1 MAKLAKE
8 IEVIVEEPEIE
19 VVIEEPKAEAA
30 PAELEIPEGGIGG
43 FAMADEDFEVL
54 EAEEAKKEFGEDGLG
69 QFTEQAKKMAGYGR
83 FGDDSVAH
91 IQTGEIVVPLALI
104 ENNPALKEQI
114 FESLRENGIEDPE
127 QYVVGSTANSINP
140 ETGLMEFGFFKK
152 LFKGI
157 KKFFKSVV
165 KVVKKIAPIVLP
177 IALSM
182 FGPLGAIYG
191 AAVGSGIGTLV
202 AGGNIKDAL
211 KAGLISGATG
221 GLMKGIGGAM
231 SGQGFLKSIG
241 AELAAPGARFAQ
253 LGQGISNTAKN
264 IIPGG
269 EVGAAGGPTITS
281 AFDPTPAVT
290 AITPETVPQEYVSGL
305 DVSGNPISTGAQ
317 EYVSGMDVSGNP
329 ISTGAETPRTFS
341 ETVGDRMFRG
351 GESKADIAAKAAEKG
366 KAAGIRA
373 TELGYS
379 KTGIDA
385 AIAAAEKAAGPG
397 LLTRFGP
404 SVLAGTALASGA
416 GFFKVPE
423 QDMFGDPAEGI
434 DRNPDGSPVTGQD
447 LIDANPRRYLVED
460 LGSRRLNAEGEYE
473 DVENYL
479 EDLRERA
486 TDVRVATDNP
496 LRGGIP
502 ENPGSPFARP
512 FVQRAAEGG
521 LILPQDDMYRGAALP
536 QDDMYRGVALPQDP
550 LYSGSGNLSPQN
562 NMYSGSGNL
571 SPQNNIY
578 GGSGNLS
585 PEDAMY
591 SGIGSGNTPQ
601 NNIYGGSGNLSPED
615 AMYSGIGSGNTPA
628 APTVPSG
635 QDLIDADPGKYLV
648 EDLGSRRLNAEGEY
662 EDVEDYSQILQALRD
677 NAEKVG
683 VSTDYPLSGNA
694 GPPVQIA
701 AEGGPIFPRR
711 NGGIAPTEGVQ
722 GQDSVRAMLMPGEFV
737 MTTDAVR
744 GLGDGNLNNG
754 IKSMYAVM
762 RNLESRGREAA

>member
-19 VVIEEPKAEAA
+19 VVLEEPKAEAA

-54 EAEEAKKEFGEDGLG
+54 EAEEAKKEFGEDGLA

-140 ETGLMEFGFFKK
+140 ETGLMEFGFLKK
-152 LFKGI
+152 IFKGI

-177 IALSM
+177 VALSM

-191 AAVGSGIGTLV
+191 AAVGSGIGTLI

-231 SGQGFLKSIG
+231 SGQGFLKSIT

-269 EVGAAGGPTITS
+269 EVGAVGGPTITS
-281 AFDPTPAVT
+281 AFNSAGGGTSV
-290 AITPETVPQEYVSGL
+290 IPETVPQEYVSGM

-341 ETVGDRMFRG
+341 QKIADRMFRG
-351 GESKADIAAKAAEKG
+351 GDTPTQVEFAKQQGGIDAVTAAKASGITDPTRLSALAE
-366 KAAGIRA
+366 AGIK
-373 TELGYS
+373 E
-379 KTGIDA
+379 
-385 AIAAAEKAAGPG
+385 AGPG

-423 QDMFGDPAEGI
+423 QDMFGDPSEGI

-496 LRGGIP
+496 LRVSIP

-521 LILPQDDMYRGAALP
+521 LIFPQDDMYRGVALP
-536 QDDMYRGVALPQDP
+536 QDDMYRGVALPQDT
-550 LYSGSGNLSPQN
+550 L
-562 NMYSGSGNL
+562 YSGSGNL

-585 PEDAMY
+585 PQNNMY
-591 SGIGSGNTPQ
+591 S
-601 NNIYGGSGNLSPED
+601 GSGNLSPED
-615 AMYSGIGSGNTPA
+615 AMYSGIGSGSTPA

-635 QDLIDADPGKYLV
+635 QDLIDADPGKYLIG
-648 EDLGSRRLNAEGEY
+648 DLGSSRLNAEGEY
-662 EDVEDYSQILQALRD
+662 EKVEDYSQILQALRD

-683 VSTDYPLSGNA
+683 VPTNYRLSGNA

>member
-1 MAKLAKE
+1 
-8 IEVIVEEPEIE
+8 
-19 VVIEEPKAEAA
+19 
-30 PAELEIPEGGIGG
+30 
-43 FAMADEDFEVL
+43 
-54 EAEEAKKEFGEDGLG
+54 
-69 QFTEQAKKMAGYGR
+69 
-83 FGDDSVAH
+83 
-91 IQTGEIVVPLALI
+91 
-104 ENNPALKEQI
+104 
-114 FESLRENGIEDPE
+114 
-127 QYVVGSTANSINP
+127 
-140 ETGLMEFGFFKK
+140 
-152 LFKGI
+152 
-157 KKFFKSVV
+157 
-165 KVVKKIAPIVLP
+165 
-177 IALSM
+177 M

-211 KAGLISGATG
+211 KAGLLSGATG

-571 SPQNNIY
+571 SP
-578 GGSGNLS
+578 
-585 PEDAMY
+585 
-591 SGIGSGNTPQ
+591 
-601 NNIYGGSGNLSPED
+601 ED

>member
-19 VVIEEPKAEAA
+19 VVIEEPKAE
-30 PAELEIPEGGIGG
+30 AELEIPEGGIGG

-54 EAEEAKKEFGEDGLG
+54 EAEEAKKEFGEDGLA

-140 ETGLMEFGFFKK
+140 ETGLMEFGFLKK
-152 LFKGI
+152 IFRGI

-191 AAVGSGIGTLV
+191 AAVGSGIGTLI

-231 SGQGFLKSIG
+231 SGQGFLKSIT

-253 LGQGISNTAKN
+253 LGQGISNTARN

-269 EVGAAGGPTITS
+269 TEVAAGAPTVFS
-281 AFDPTPAVT
+281 PFDASGGVT

-305 DVSGNPISTGAQ
+305 
-317 EYVSGMDVSGNP
+317 DVSGNP

-351 GESKADIAAKAAEKG
+351 GESKADIAARAAEEG

-373 TELGYS
+373 AELGYS

-397 LLTRFGP
+397 LLTRFAP

-423 QDMFGDPAEGI
+423 QDTFGDLSEGI

-496 LRGGIP
+496 LRVSIP

-521 LILPQDDMYRGAALP
+521 AIFPQDAMYSGGPIFP
-536 QDDMYRGVALPQDP
+536 QDAMYSGGPIFPQNNM
-550 LYSGSGNLSPQN
+550 YSGSGNISPQN
-562 NMYSGSGNL
+562 NMYSGSGNN
-571 SPQNNIY
+571 P
-578 GGSGNLS
+578 

-591 SGIGSGNTPQ
+591 SGIGSG
-601 NNIYGGSGNLSPED
+601 S
-615 AMYSGIGSGNTPA
+615 TPA

-635 QDLIDADPGKYLV
+635 QNLIDDDPGKYLIG
-648 EDLGSRRLNAEGEY
+648 DLGSSRLNAKGEY
-662 EDVEDYSQILQALRD
+662 EKVEDYSQILKALRE

-683 VSTDYPLSGNA
+683 VPTNHPLSGNA
-694 GPPVQIA
+694 DPIVGIPQQPVLENNPGNPFARPPVQIA